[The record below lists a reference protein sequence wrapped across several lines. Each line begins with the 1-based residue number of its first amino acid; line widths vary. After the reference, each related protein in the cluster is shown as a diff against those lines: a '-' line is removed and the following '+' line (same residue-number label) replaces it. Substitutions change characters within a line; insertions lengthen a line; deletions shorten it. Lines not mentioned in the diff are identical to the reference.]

1 MGGLIVGGEFR
12 EQLSGFLYDA
22 RIPELPNGEL
32 GWVKVSRTKLD
43 AYRRFVD
50 VFFDNPIPDGL
61 EFHSLVVDTR
71 AIDDRRFNEG
81 SRETG
86 FNKEIFQL
94 CNKFARLYPR
104 VPTFH
109 VYPDRRQSTQGLDR
123 LRLILNRYR
132 AKQGDRRDWPFRRIH
147 YRDGIDSQEL
157 QLVDVLLGAISY
169 RLNGHDAAPNA
180 SAAKTTLCEHVIQ
193 RAGIR
198 NVFWDTTQAGKFT
211 IWHRRLR

>member
-1 MGGLIVGGEFR
+1 MGGEFR
-12 EQLSGFLYDA
+12 QELERRLAEA
-22 RIPELPNGEL
+22 RLPELPNGEI

-43 AYRRFVD
+43 AYRRYVD
-50 VFFDNPIPDGL
+50 AFFDWPIPDAL
-61 EFHSLVVDTR
+61 DFHSLVVDTR
-71 AIDDRRFNEG
+71 SIDDRRFNEG

-94 CNKFARLYPR
+94 CNKFAKIYS

-109 VYPDRRQSTQGLDR
+109 VYPDRRQSSQGLEQ

-132 AKQGDRRDWPFRRIH
+132 TKQRDGRDWPFRRIH
-147 YRDGIDSQEL
+147 YRDGIESQAL

-169 RLNGHDAAPNA
+169 RLNAHDAAPNA
-180 SAAKTTLCEHVIQ
+180 SPAKMALCEHVLR
-193 RAGIR
+193 RAAIR
-198 NVFWDTTQAGKFT
+198 NVFSDTAIRGRFT